1 MGRVS
6 QPARVVLLLSVA
18 ATVGYLGYRFLA
30 PGPAIPSAAVIDEVA
45 SAADHVLADSLP
57 QFALDNLEGVPIS
70 IGNWPGRP
78 LIINFWATWCAPC
91 LREIPMLKEF
101 QTEHVGIQI
110 VGIAV
115 DRLDPVRSFAAEMD
129 FNYPILVGQTDAMEA
144 VAAFGI
150 QVVALPIT
158 VFTDPAGAV
167 LGVRTGE
174 LHAEQLENYVSVL
187 ADLEGGNLDRAEARA
202 RLASTL

>member
-1 MGRVS
+1 MGRPS
-6 QPARVVLLLSVA
+6 QPTLVVLLLSVV
-18 ATVGYLGYRFLA
+18 ATGGYLGYRFLA
-30 PGPAIPSAAVIDEVA
+30 PAPAIPSAAVEEA
-45 SAADHVLADSLP
+45 SSADRVLADSLP
-57 QFALDNLEGVPIS
+57 QIVLDNLEGAPTS
-70 IGNWPGRP
+70 IGSWPGQP
-78 LIINFWATWCAPC
+78 MIVNFWATWCAPC
-91 LREIPMLKEF
+91 LREIPMLEEF
-101 QTEHVGIQI
+101 QTEHAGVQV

-115 DRLDPVRSFAAEMD
+115 DRVDPVLSFAAEMD

-158 VFTDPAGAV
+158 VFTDSAGAV

-202 RLASTL
+202 RLARTL